1 MSWVMIVVRLH
12 TFGGNVPRSSIMS
25 LRHCCEVKM
34 LCTGS
39 ATCFAD
45 GIACATHCSTV
56 PKQARKLSTGT
67 QIQETSHALTL
78 YHYTAAGFTC
88 HQQLTTIGMALQG
101 YISKSACGHHSA
113 CPHLSLDGQR
123 CCWSASGT
131 YACSETSCFSA
142 NNPFREVFCM
152 DRRSF
157 VSIEGSN
164 P

>member
-67 QIQETSHALTL
+67 QIQETSHASTL
-78 YHYTAAGFTC
+78 YHYTAQASHVTSNLPRLAWLCRDTYPNQHVGITVR
-88 HQQLTTIGMALQG
+88 ALI
-101 YISKSACGHHSA
+101 Y
-113 CPHLSLDGQR
+113 R
-123 CCWSASGT
+123 W
-131 YACSETSCFSA
+131 
-142 NNPFREVFCM
+142 M
-152 DRRSF
+152 DRDAAGVPQVPMHAVKQA
-157 VSIEGSN
+157 VSVQTTLSEKFFAWIEGVL
-164 P
+164 